1 MSKVVK
7 FDAKNML
14 GKDFEV
20 IDSFK
25 NVKKVNAGVRGI
37 FEAID
42 EYETKQTKAHKPVT
56 MMDYQDIVASRV
68 IENTGALL
76 GLSKEDT
83 AKLEDMSYSDVFKFY
98 STVAN
103 DFLDMD
109 IPDPSAI
116 KSVIQ
121 GGSETEKKD
130 PKSSE
135 GK

>member
-98 STVAN
+98 SKVAN
-103 DFLDMD
+103 GFLDMD